1 MVRRIVIGIGLLLAA
16 LVSCT
21 RADVLTVFIGTYSDG
36 FYAYDFDQQAGTLV
50 SEEPFAKAEMPNPSY
65 LAFHGDCVY
74 AVSEMPD
81 TSASVWAWHFGGN
94 GFRLLGSE
102 STGLFP
108 IHDGAPAGSG
118 APGSASGSSAGA
130 ASTPVSATSATSGC
144 SSVSGSASGS
154 SSGTGASPATGA
166 GRSSA
171 LGLSGVGGRSS
182 VFGSS
187 SGSLSVGASL
197 PVSGWTTGGSGAYRG
212 EDPCYVS
219 TNGAL
224 LAVANYTG
232 GTLGVYRLREDGGV
246 APLDSLLISG
256 TGGPDLS
263 RQETPHVHCAVFTPD
278 GKYLLFSEFS
288 ADEIGRLDVGP
299 RSVRNYC
306 RAATLPPDSGP
317 RHLLFDPSGT
327 HLYVIGELSGDIT
340 VFDYDAGAL
349 TYKQTVKADRLD
361 ARGAADIHFSPD
373 GKFLYAS
380 LRLRGDGIAIFSVDP
395 DSLLTYAGY
404 QATGAHPRN
413 FNITPNGKFVLVACR
428 DTDSVE
434 IYARYSATGLLTP
447 TGRTISVPRPAFVGW

>member
-1 MVRRIVIGIGLLLAA
+1 MRRLISFIPGLLLAA

-94 GFRLLGSE
+94 GFRLLSSE

-108 IHDGAPAGSG
+108 VHDGAPAGSG
-118 APGSASGSSAGA
+118 AP
-130 ASTPVSATSATSGC
+130 
-144 SSVSGSASGS
+144 
-154 SSGTGASPATGA
+154 PAT
-166 GRSSA
+166 
-171 LGLSGVGGRSS
+171 
-182 VFGSS
+182 
-187 SGSLSVGASL
+187 
-197 PVSGWTTGGSGAYRG
+197 GWTTGGSGAYRG

-288 ADEIGRLDVGP
+288 ADEIGRLDVGA

-349 TYKQTVKADRLD
+349 TYKQTVKADRFD

-380 LRLRGDGIAIFSVDP
+380 LRLRGDGIAVFSVDP
-395 DSLLTYAGY
+395 DGLLTYAGY

-434 IYARYSATGLLTP
+434 IYARSSATGLLTP